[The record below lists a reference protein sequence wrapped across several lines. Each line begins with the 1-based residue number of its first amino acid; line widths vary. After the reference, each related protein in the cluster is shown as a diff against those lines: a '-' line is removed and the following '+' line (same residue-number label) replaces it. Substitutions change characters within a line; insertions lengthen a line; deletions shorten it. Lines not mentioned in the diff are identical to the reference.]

1 MGHCCISYW
10 QGTSKKKKEKD
21 IDRRIKRLLSFLIG
35 IYICILGCHI
45 MWSLVS
51 HIEQLSP
58 SCCVKDGL
66 IEHQG
71 PQCGKVLDFVV
82 LSLSMFYMLVVFS
95 RFKSDPRSTVIA
107 QIRVMFNVFQKQW
120 PCSSC

>member
-1 MGHCCISYW
+1 MLQLVLAGYI
-10 QGTSKKKKEKD
+10 KEKKEKD
-21 IDRRIKRLLSFLIG
+21 IDRRIKRLISLLIG

-45 MWSLVS
+45 TWSLVS

-71 PQCGKVLDFVV
+71 PQCEKILDFVV
-82 LSLSMFYMLVVFS
+82 LSLSMFCMLVVFS
-95 RFKSDPRSTVIA
+95 RFKSDPCSTVIA
-107 QIRVMFNVFQKQW
+107 QNRGMLNVFQKQW